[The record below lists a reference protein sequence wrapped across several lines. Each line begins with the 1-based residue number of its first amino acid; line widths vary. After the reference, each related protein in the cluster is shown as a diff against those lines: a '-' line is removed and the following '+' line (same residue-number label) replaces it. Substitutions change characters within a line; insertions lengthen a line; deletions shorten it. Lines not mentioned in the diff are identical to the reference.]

1 MTPEQHI
8 VVLSAR
14 EVTYLRNAD
23 VLPTTLAGALD
34 LANSMDG
41 RSFSVRVTRDVAEEL
56 SDLFTERLAKV
67 GFDSNYQVN
76 SEGDLLEQLID
87 RFFIP

>member
-1 MTPEQHI
+1 
-8 VVLSAR
+8 
-14 EVTYLRNAD
+14 
-23 VLPTTLAGALD
+23 
-34 LANSMDG
+34 MDG